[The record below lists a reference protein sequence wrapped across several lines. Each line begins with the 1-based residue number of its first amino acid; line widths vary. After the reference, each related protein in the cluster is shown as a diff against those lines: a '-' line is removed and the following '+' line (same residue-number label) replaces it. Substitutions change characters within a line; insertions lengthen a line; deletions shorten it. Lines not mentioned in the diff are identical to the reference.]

1 MKGYLEMYLE
11 CSKEHGFK
19 PDNLQEIVRYLLVNG
34 HIHLTE
40 ENLALIGDR
49 EFFLGADRLPEEMDL
64 AGGTVKIHEKLL
76 KTAKL
81 VDNQDWTLHD
91 DHETEHIREV
101 STELEGVWI
110 KDGRVRSLM
119 LGITRVVKVY
129 QTYSV
134 PDLNEALFE

>member
-49 EFFLGADRLPEEMDL
+49 VLPRRRQ
-64 AGGTVKIHEKLL
+64 ATRGNGSSWR
-76 KTAKL
+76 
-81 VDNQDWTLHD
+81 N
-91 DHETEHIREV
+91 RE
-101 STELEGVWI
+101 
-110 KDGRVRSLM
+110 D
-119 LGITRVVKVY
+119 
-129 QTYSV
+129 
-134 PDLNEALFE
+134 P

>member
-1 MKGYLEMYLE
+1 
-11 CSKEHGFK
+11 
-19 PDNLQEIVRYLLVNG
+19 
-34 HIHLTE
+34 
-40 ENLALIGDR
+40 
-49 EFFLGADRLPEEMDL
+49 MDL

-91 DHETEHIREV
+91 DNETDHLREV

-110 KDGRVRSLM
+110 KDGRVKSLM